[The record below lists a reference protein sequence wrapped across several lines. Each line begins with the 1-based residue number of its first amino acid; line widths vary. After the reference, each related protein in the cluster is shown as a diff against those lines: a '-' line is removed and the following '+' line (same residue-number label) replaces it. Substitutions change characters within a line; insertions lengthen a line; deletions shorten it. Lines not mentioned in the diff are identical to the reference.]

1 MIDKCIKCKSEN
13 IYYSKKRQLYI
24 CEDCDYEFSDE
35 IIPQKVFLSYGHDGN
50 QPLVDEIYKALKERG
65 HIPWIDYTEIKVG
78 NEWRLKITHGIN
90 DSKFF
95 LSCLSNHSV
104 RVPGVCLDEIA
115 IALSQKSC
123 RIFTI
128 LLEENVSVPNSISNI
143 QWLDMRDWRVH
154 YEIGGNDWKQWF
166 ASKIKFIFEAIE
178 DPENTKYAGDIDI
191 LQAKLNPV
199 SMDLKMK
206 LILQDNLFGR
216 KWLLEEIESFVNND
230 SRSIFWLAG
239 APGSGKSAFAAMMS
253 NYLGICA
260 AVHFCQ
266 WDKIET
272 LDARNIIKSLA
283 FQIACS
289 VVDYRERLIVILKT
303 FDSIDFSPESLLEKL
318 LVEPLTTLIDGGR
331 EKICIVIDAVDELE
345 KDNFEFAKMLNRM
358 LSEFPSWIKFVI
370 TSRFDERLKNVLSHY
385 SHHIF
390 SLDGERNLDDIKLFV
405 SNKLQDKKLIDIV
418 CDKSNG
424 SFLLAREYVRILED
438 NNYNIA
444 SIDCINGAISDLY
457 GSTFGR
463 LFDKI
468 DYALYRNLLEICL
481 SSREPL
487 TPELVSD
494 VLGISECEIYNIIN
508 KLSSLI
514 AILPYKNKSIIQP
527 KHKTLIDWLSS
538 SAADRFRLDLGHG
551 NKVLMTFCINKL
563 ISTADELDEYVVKHG
578 TYYLNEKNINEALSL
593 EDKRRALSK
602 LVSNAHRYGYK
613 IIERTALDLWSHL
626 CNTTDIEQLM
636 AELDYA
642 TRFAPAQIND
652 LCNSAKELI
661 EEELNEKNRFRYV
674 NSIATALFYIGKD
687 YEALQMIKA
696 EREKHDTVF
705 WLDNSINS
713 EYWHTVSLVSHD
725 LDKNDDVVKAAT
737 NSTELYGRM
746 SKKYYS
752 LISQV
757 NLFDG
762 YMALGKLKEADE
774 IATGIFN
781 ELNTR
786 YYIHVDDILHICYG
800 NLLLTEGRLME
811 AFCEY
816 EIGLSLA
823 KDIQSWDYIYG
834 KIWYALA
841 LAEFRDTSS
850 IKLLEDLANEA
861 NENDYMYLVSL
872 ALSFW
877 AYSCYVNNQVP
888 SKELYENMKT
898 RIVKEG
904 KPGHIAT
911 IIASG
916 ILMGL
921 DNDFNSA
928 IDNYLSCNGGKGCLS
943 LSSKLLLICA
953 NVIEAKKYKEF
964 SNWVDKYWLPI
975 AEYRTNYHADIVSD
989 LLDDVLLPGFAC
1001 VGCESICCYDGVY
1014 LMDDE
1019 IPKIQ
1024 AFIESNREYY
1034 SFLPE
1039 KYIVDGDWEGL
1050 SQYKKTEKIPF
1061 KYSCMDFPTHFTQTK
1076 CVFALSDGRC
1086 SLQTRAIE
1094 LFMHPWKYKPMA
1106 CWIFPLTGC
1115 RSGKI
1120 LPPPTSQEQDE
1131 NNIGPEYPG
1140 YASLMPCVNGA
1151 HVVSW
1156 KEYYINEIAYFR
1168 SVTQQKK

>member
-1 MIDKCIKCKSEN
+1 MIEKCIKCNSEN
-13 IYYSKKRQLYI
+13 IYFSKKKQLYI
-24 CEDCDYEFSDE
+24 CEDCSFEFSDE
-35 IIPQKVFLSYGHDGN
+35 IVPRKVFLSYGHDSN
-50 QPLVDEIYKALKERG
+50 QPLVDEIYKALKARG
-65 HIPWIDYTEIKVG
+65 HLPWIDYTEIKAG
-78 NEWRLKITHGIN
+78 NEWRSKITHGIN

-128 LLEENVSVPNSISNI
+128 LLEENVSIPNSISNI
-143 QWLDMRDWRVH
+143 QWLDMRDWKEH
-154 YEIGGNDWKQWF
+154 YKIGGNDWEQWF
-166 ASKIKFIFEAIE
+166 SLKMKYVFEAVE

-191 LQAKLNPV
+191 LKSKLNPV

-206 LILQDNLFGR
+206 LILQDSLFGR
-216 KWLLEEIESFVNND
+216 KWLLNEIESFVSND
-230 SRSIFWLAG
+230 NRSVFWLTG

-260 AVHFCQ
+260 AVYFCQ

-272 LDARNIIKSLA
+272 LDAKNIIQSLA

-289 VVDYRERLIVILKT
+289 VVDYRDRLIEVLNN
-303 FDSIDFSPESLLEKL
+303 FDPTTYEPESMLEKL
-318 LVEPLTTLIDGGR
+318 LAEPLNALIDGGR

-345 KDNFEFAKMLNRM
+345 KDDFEFAKILNRM

-370 TSRFDERLKNVLSHY
+370 TSRSDERLKNVLSRY
-385 SHHIF
+385 SHYIF

-418 CDKSNG
+418 CNKSNG

-438 NNYNIA
+438 NYYDIT
-444 SIDCINGAISDLY
+444 SINGINGAISDLY
-457 GSTFGR
+457 GNTFDR

-468 DYALYRNLLEICL
+468 DYAPYRHFLEICL

-487 TPELVSD
+487 APAFVSE
-494 VLGISECEIYNIIN
+494 VMGVSECEMNNMIN
-508 KLSSLI
+508 KLSSLV

-538 SAADRFRLDLGHG
+538 AAAERFRLDLSYG
-551 NKVLMTFCINKL
+551 NKVLMSFCIG
-563 ISTADELDEYVVKHG
+563 ELTNATDDIDEYIVKHG
-578 TYYLNEKNINEALSL
+578 IYYLNEKNASDALSVA
-593 EDKRRALSK
+593 DSKKAFSK

-613 IIERTALDLWSHL
+613 HIERAALDLWANL
-626 CNTTDIEQLM
+626 CDTVDIEQLM
-636 AELDYA
+636 AELDYSI
-642 TRFAPAQIND
+642 RFAPAQIKD

-661 EEELNEKNRFRYV
+661 DEEPNEKKRFRYV
-674 NSIATALFYIGKD
+674 NSIATALFYIGND
-687 YEALQMIKA
+687 YEALELIKA
-696 EREKHDTVF
+696 ERKKHNTVF

-725 LDKNDDVVKAAT
+725 LDRNDDVVKAAT
-737 NSTELYGRM
+737 NSAELYGRM
-746 SKKYYS
+746 GKKYYS
-752 LISQV
+752 LISLV

-762 YMALGKLKEADE
+762 FMALGKLREADE
-774 IATGIFN
+774 IVTDLLD
-781 ELNTR
+781 ELNAR

-816 EIGLSLA
+816 EVGLSLA
-823 KDIQSWDYIYG
+823 KDIQSWDYLYG

-841 LAEFRDTSS
+841 LAEFRDISS
-850 IKLLEDLANEA
+850 VKLLEDLADEA
-861 NENDYMYLVSL
+861 SENDYMYLASL

-877 AYSCYVNNQVP
+877 AYSCYRNNRFP
-888 SKELYENMKT
+888 GKESYDKMKK
-898 RIVKEG
+898 RVIKEG

-911 IIASG
+911 MIASG

-921 DNDFNSA
+921 DNDFDSA
-928 IDNYLSCNGGKGCLS
+928 IDHYLRCNGGKGCLS
-943 LSSKLLLICA
+943 LVPELRSICKNA
-953 NVIEAKKYKEF
+953 VEAKKYAEF
-964 SNWVDKYWLPI
+964 SNWADRYWSPI
-975 AEYRTNYHADIVSD
+975 AEYRADYLADTVSD
-989 LLDDVLLPGFAC
+989 LPNDALLPGFAC
-1001 VGCESICCYDGVY
+1001 AGCESKCCYDGVY
-1014 LMDDE
+1014 LLDEE

-1024 AFIESNREYY
+1024 SFVESNREYY
-1034 SFLPE
+1034 SFLPK

-1061 KYSCMDFPTHFTQTK
+1061 RYSCTDFPAHFTQTR

-1086 SLQTRAIE
+1086 SLQTRAVE

-1106 CWIFPLTGC
+1106 CWVFPLTGC
-1115 RSGKI
+1115 RNGKI
-1120 LPPPTSQEQDE
+1120 LPPPTSREKDE
-1131 NNIGPEYPG
+1131 NNIGPDYPG
-1140 YASLMPCVNGA
+1140 YASFMPCVNGDQ
-1151 HVVSW
+1151 VISW
-1156 KEYYINEIAYFR
+1156 KEYYINEIAYFKI
-1168 SVTQQKK
+1168 VTRQKK